1 MSKSLQAIRGM
12 NDILPEQTPAWRYLE
27 RTFAG
32 LLDGYGYS
40 EIRLPILE
48 FTELFARGIGEGT
61 DVVDKEMYT
70 FLDRNGES
78 LTMRPEGTAGCVR
91 AVLEH
96 GLSGGG
102 QVQKLWYTG
111 PMFRYEKPQKGRYRQ
126 FHQIGVEVFN
136 LPGPDIDA
144 ELIILT
150 WRLWQK
156 LGMADAVTLQLNTL
170 GSSEARA
177 RYREALVAYLQ
188 ERFEQLDED
197 SQRRMTT
204 NPLRILDSKVE
215 STQAL
220 LVGAPTLHDYL
231 DEESIAHFE
240 GLKARLDAVGLRY
253 EINQK
258 LVRGLDYYCRTA
270 FEWVTD
276 KLGAQGTVCGGGR
289 YDGLVSQFGGKPTPG
304 VGFAMGVERLV
315 LLLETLGVIPAELNR
330 PADLYVCAFGEPAEL
345 AALTLAEQ
353 LRSAIPGIR
362 LLVNAGAGSFKSQ
375 FKKADKSGARFA
387 LILGEDEVAN
397 RVVGFK
403 PCVTRASNKALPGM
417 LCPSTWQPVWH
428 RLENIKNRSDW
439 GDIAYRRRR
448 PGADQGL
455 VAAQRQAP
463 GHRRHPRAGSGIR
476 LAGLAE
482 VPDQPGA
489 GRLDRLPATDR
500 NRAESGRPAGSGEGG
515 GAGRQAE
522 ERVRRHPLCP
532 VRQPV
537 RGQGRGR
544 QRQAG

>member
-177 RYREALVAYLQ
+177 RYREALVAHLQ

-276 KLGAQGTVCGGGR
+276 KLGAQGTVCGSGR

-403 PCVTRASNKALPGM
+403 PLRDEGEQQSIAWDALPEH
-417 LCPSTWQPVWH
+417 L
-428 RLENIKNRSDW
+428 
-439 GDIAYRRRR
+439 
-448 PGADQGL
+448 
-455 VAAQRQAP
+455 AACLAQA
-463 GHRRHPRAGSGIR
+463 
-476 LAGLAE
+476 
-482 VPDQPGA
+482 
-489 GRLDRLPATDR
+489 
-500 NRAESGRPAGSGEGG
+500 
-515 GAGRQAE
+515 
-522 ERVRRHPLCP
+522 
-532 VRQPV
+532 
-537 RGQGRGR
+537 
-544 QRQAG
+544 

>member
-270 FEWVTD
+270 FEWITD

-403 PCVTRASNKALPGM
+403 PLRDEGEQQSIAWDALPEH
-417 LCPSTWQPVWH
+417 LAAC
-428 RLENIKNRSDW
+428 LE
-439 GDIAYRRRR
+439 
-448 PGADQGL
+448 
-455 VAAQRQAP
+455 QA
-463 GHRRHPRAGSGIR
+463 
-476 LAGLAE
+476 
-482 VPDQPGA
+482 
-489 GRLDRLPATDR
+489 
-500 NRAESGRPAGSGEGG
+500 
-515 GAGRQAE
+515 
-522 ERVRRHPLCP
+522 
-532 VRQPV
+532 
-537 RGQGRGR
+537 
-544 QRQAG
+544 

>member
-48 FTELFARGIGEGT
+48 FTELFARSIGEGT

-204 NPLRILDSKVE
+204 NPLRILDSKME

-403 PCVTRASNKALPGM
+403 PLRDEGEQQSIAWDALPEH
-417 LCPSTWQPVWH
+417 LAAC
-428 RLENIKNRSDW
+428 LE
-439 GDIAYRRRR
+439 
-448 PGADQGL
+448 
-455 VAAQRQAP
+455 QA
-463 GHRRHPRAGSGIR
+463 
-476 LAGLAE
+476 
-482 VPDQPGA
+482 
-489 GRLDRLPATDR
+489 
-500 NRAESGRPAGSGEGG
+500 
-515 GAGRQAE
+515 
-522 ERVRRHPLCP
+522 
-532 VRQPV
+532 
-537 RGQGRGR
+537 
-544 QRQAG
+544 

>member
-177 RYREALVAYLQ
+177 RYREALVVYLQ

-345 AALTLAEQ
+345 AALTLAER

-403 PCVTRASNKALPGM
+403 PLRDEGEQQSIAWDALP
-417 LCPSTWQPVWH
+417 
-428 RLENIKNRSDW
+428 E
-439 GDIAYRRRR
+439 
-448 PGADQGL
+448 
-455 VAAQRQAP
+455 
-463 GHRRHPRAGSGIR
+463 R
-476 LAGLAE
+476 LAACLA
-482 VPDQPGA
+482 
-489 GRLDRLPATDR
+489 
-500 NRAESGRPAGSGEGG
+500 
-515 GAGRQAE
+515 
-522 ERVRRHPLCP
+522 
-532 VRQPV
+532 
-537 RGQGRGR
+537 
-544 QRQAG
+544 

>member
-177 RYREALVAYLQ
+177 RYREALVVYLQ

-345 AALTLAEQ
+345 AALTLAER

-403 PCVTRASNKALPGM
+403 PLRDEGAQQSIAWDALP
-417 LCPSTWQPVWH
+417 
-428 RLENIKNRSDW
+428 E
-439 GDIAYRRRR
+439 
-448 PGADQGL
+448 
-455 VAAQRQAP
+455 
-463 GHRRHPRAGSGIR
+463 R
-476 LAGLAE
+476 LAACLA
-482 VPDQPGA
+482 
-489 GRLDRLPATDR
+489 
-500 NRAESGRPAGSGEGG
+500 
-515 GAGRQAE
+515 QA
-522 ERVRRHPLCP
+522 
-532 VRQPV
+532 
-537 RGQGRGR
+537 
-544 QRQAG
+544 

>member
-1 MSKSLQAIRGM
+1 MQAIRGM

-27 RTFAG
+27 STFAE
-32 LLDGYGYS
+32 LLDGYGYK
-40 EIRLPILE
+40 EIRMPILE

-177 RYREALVAYLQ
+177 RYRDALVAYLQ
-188 ERFEQLDED
+188 DRFDQLDED

-231 DEESIAHFE
+231 DEESLAHFE

-270 FEWVTD
+270 FEWVTE
-276 KLGAQGTVCGGGR
+276 KLGSQGTVCGGGR

-315 LLLETLGVIPAELNR
+315 LLLETLGLVPEELSR
-330 PADLYVCAFGEPAEL
+330 PADLYLCAFGEAAEL
-345 AALTLAEQ
+345 AGLSLAER
-353 LRSAIPGIR
+353 LRDAIPGVR
-362 LLVNAGAGSFKSQ
+362 LLVNAGGGSFKSQ
-375 FKKADKSGARFA
+375 FKKADKSGAQFA
-387 LILGEDEVAN
+387 MILGDDELAN

-403 PCVTRASNKALPGM
+403 PLRGEGEQQNIAWDALPEH
-417 LCPSTWQPVWH
+417 L
-428 RLENIKNRSDW
+428 
-439 GDIAYRRRR
+439 
-448 PGADQGL
+448 
-455 VAAQRQAP
+455 AACLKQA
-463 GHRRHPRAGSGIR
+463 
-476 LAGLAE
+476 
-482 VPDQPGA
+482 
-489 GRLDRLPATDR
+489 
-500 NRAESGRPAGSGEGG
+500 
-515 GAGRQAE
+515 
-522 ERVRRHPLCP
+522 
-532 VRQPV
+532 
-537 RGQGRGR
+537 
-544 QRQAG
+544 

>member
-1 MSKSLQAIRGM
+1 MQAIRGM

-32 LLDGYGYS
+32 LLDSYGYS

-387 LILGEDEVAN
+387 LILGEDEVPN

-403 PCVTRASNKALPGM
+403 PLRDEGEQQSIAWDALPEH
-417 LCPSTWQPVWH
+417 L
-428 RLENIKNRSDW
+428 
-439 GDIAYRRRR
+439 
-448 PGADQGL
+448 
-455 VAAQRQAP
+455 AACLAQA
-463 GHRRHPRAGSGIR
+463 
-476 LAGLAE
+476 
-482 VPDQPGA
+482 
-489 GRLDRLPATDR
+489 
-500 NRAESGRPAGSGEGG
+500 
-515 GAGRQAE
+515 
-522 ERVRRHPLCP
+522 
-532 VRQPV
+532 
-537 RGQGRGR
+537 
-544 QRQAG
+544 

>member
-12 NDILPEQTPAWRYLE
+12 NDILPDQTPVWRYLE
-27 RTFAG
+27 NTFAG
-32 LLDGYGYS
+32 LLEEYGYS
-40 EIRLPILE
+40 EIRLPIME

-70 FLDRNGES
+70 FLDRNEES
-78 LTMRPEGTAGCVR
+78 LTLRPEGTAGTVR
-91 AVLEH
+91 AMLEH
-96 GLSGGG
+96 GLTGGG

-289 YDGLVSQFGGKPTPG
+289 YDGLVGQFGGKPTPG

-315 LLLETLGVIPAELNR
+315 LLLETLGVVPAELKR
-330 PADLYVCAFGEPAEL
+330 PADVYVCAFGEPAEL
-345 AALTLAEQ
+345 AALALAEK
-353 LRSAIPGIR
+353 LRDAVPGIR
-362 LLVNAGAGSFKSQ
+362 LLLNAGAGSFKSQ
-375 FKKADKSGARFA
+375 FKKADKSGAQFA
-387 LILGEDEVAN
+387 LILGDDELAA

-403 PCVTRASNKALPGM
+403 PLRGEGEQQNIAWEALPEH
-417 LCPSTWQPVWH
+417 L
-428 RLENIKNRSDW
+428 
-439 GDIAYRRRR
+439 
-448 PGADQGL
+448 
-455 VAAQRQAP
+455 AACIQRA
-463 GHRRHPRAGSGIR
+463 
-476 LAGLAE
+476 
-482 VPDQPGA
+482 
-489 GRLDRLPATDR
+489 
-500 NRAESGRPAGSGEGG
+500 
-515 GAGRQAE
+515 
-522 ERVRRHPLCP
+522 
-532 VRQPV
+532 
-537 RGQGRGR
+537 
-544 QRQAG
+544 

>member
-387 LILGEDEVAN
+387 
-397 RVVGFK
+397 
-403 PCVTRASNKALPGM
+403 
-417 LCPSTWQPVWH
+417 
-428 RLENIKNRSDW
+428 
-439 GDIAYRRRR
+439 
-448 PGADQGL
+448 
-455 VAAQRQAP
+455 
-463 GHRRHPRAGSGIR
+463 
-476 LAGLAE
+476 
-482 VPDQPGA
+482 
-489 GRLDRLPATDR
+489 
-500 NRAESGRPAGSGEGG
+500 
-515 GAGRQAE
+515 
-522 ERVRRHPLCP
+522 
-532 VRQPV
+532 
-537 RGQGRGR
+537 
-544 QRQAG
+544 

>member
-1 MSKSLQAIRGM
+1 MQAIRGM

-177 RYREALVAYLQ
+177 RYREALVAYLH

-403 PCVTRASNKALPGM
+403 PLRDEGEQQSIAWDALPEH
-417 LCPSTWQPVWH
+417 L
-428 RLENIKNRSDW
+428 
-439 GDIAYRRRR
+439 
-448 PGADQGL
+448 
-455 VAAQRQAP
+455 AACLAQA
-463 GHRRHPRAGSGIR
+463 
-476 LAGLAE
+476 
-482 VPDQPGA
+482 
-489 GRLDRLPATDR
+489 
-500 NRAESGRPAGSGEGG
+500 
-515 GAGRQAE
+515 
-522 ERVRRHPLCP
+522 
-532 VRQPV
+532 
-537 RGQGRGR
+537 
-544 QRQAG
+544 

>member
-12 NDILPEQTPAWRYLE
+12 NDILPDQTPAWRYLE

-315 LLLETLGVIPAELNR
+315 LLLETLGVIPVELNR

-353 LRSAIPGIR
+353 LRSAIPSIR

-403 PCVTRASNKALPGM
+403 PLRDEGEQQSIAWDALPEH
-417 LCPSTWQPVWH
+417 L
-428 RLENIKNRSDW
+428 
-439 GDIAYRRRR
+439 
-448 PGADQGL
+448 
-455 VAAQRQAP
+455 AACLAQA
-463 GHRRHPRAGSGIR
+463 
-476 LAGLAE
+476 
-482 VPDQPGA
+482 
-489 GRLDRLPATDR
+489 
-500 NRAESGRPAGSGEGG
+500 
-515 GAGRQAE
+515 
-522 ERVRRHPLCP
+522 
-532 VRQPV
+532 
-537 RGQGRGR
+537 
-544 QRQAG
+544 